1 MYHPIDIHVGRRVH
15 QRRALLGMSQTAL
28 GKAAGLTFQQIQ
40 KYERGANRLS
50 ASRLYEFA
58 RILDVPV
65 EFFFD
70 EISGGD
76 QRASPTKK
84 GQRVYPAPKGRSA
97 DPLTKRETLEF
108 VRAYF
113 KIRNPSVRREIASMV
128 KALGR
133 AKS

>member
-1 MYHPIDIHVGRRVH
+1 MYHPIDIHVGKRVH
-15 QRRALLGMSQTAL
+15 QRRTLLGMSQTTL

-65 EFFFD
+65 EFFFEELSRTD
-70 EISGGD
+70 R
-76 QRASPTKK
+76 RATPIKK
-84 GQRVYPAPKGRSA
+84 GRAHNPPPKGRST
-97 DPLTKRETLEF
+97 DPLAQRETLQL

-113 KIRNPSVRREIASMV
+113 KIRNPSVRREIAAMV
-128 KALGR
+128 KALGN
-133 AKS
+133 AKG

>member
-1 MYHPIDIHVGRRVH
+1 MYHPVDIHVGKRLH

-28 GKAAGLTFQQIQ
+28 GKAVGLTFQQVQ

-58 RILDVPV
+58 HILDVPV
-65 EFFFD
+65 EFFFE
-70 EISGGD
+70 EISNGNR
-76 QRASPTKK
+76 RAAPVKK
-84 GQRVYPAPKGRSA
+84 GQRKYPAPNGRSA

-128 KALGR
+128 KALG
-133 AKS
+133 KSKN